1 MARAKKQQEF
11 LHCRLDKSLSE
22 QVDLYAAETKR
33 TRTAVVELALGRYFA
48 EVRGTSP
55 GLKAYEERK
64 SKGKL

>member
-33 TRTAVVELALGRYFA
+33 TRTAVVELALSRYFA
-48 EVRGTSP
+48 DMRSTSPCLQAYGKNKDKGTS
-55 GLKAYEERK
+55 
-64 SKGKL
+64 